1 MRARFVIA
9 GRMPGYNEQLKA
21 TNKDRRK
28 GNQMKQRETD
38 RAAWAAIASNM
49 PRFDC
54 PVIVR
59 FAWYEPNEKRDLD
72 NVAFA
77 KKYILDGLQRAKV
90 IPNDNPKHVVGFT
103 DTFGVDKANPR
114 IEVEVVEAVWV
125 P

>member
-1 MRARFVIA
+1 MRARFTID

-21 TNKDRRK
+21 ANKNYHK
-28 GNQMKQRETD
+28 GNQMKQRETE
-38 RAAWAAIASNM
+38 RARWSAVAACM
-49 PRFDC
+49 PRFDG

-59 FAWYEPNEKRDLD
+59 FEWYEPNERRDLD

-77 KKYILDGLQRAKV
+77 KKYILDGLQRARV

-103 DTFGVDKANPR
+103 DTFGVDRARPR
-114 IEVEVVEAVWV
+114 VEVEVVEAVWV